1 MQGLLIAEQDINSR
15 KQIADLLIDAGYN
28 VIVTN
33 SAANA
38 VEGILKKAVQ
48 VVILGSEFDDL
59 TASDLVPLLK
69 QCNRNLTII
78 LVSADDSLP
87 VIRKLRKQGIFYH
100 ALKPVNPEDREE
112 LCQAVKC
119 AFANLARE
127 QGWADRDG
135 KAHEL
140 SGHTTERG

>member
-1 MQGLLIAEQDINSR
+1 MQGLIIAEQDMDSR
-15 KQIADLLIDAGYN
+15 KQIADLLIDEGYN

-38 VEGILKKAVQ
+38 VEGILKKAAQ

-59 TASDLVPLLK
+59 TAGDLVPLLK

-87 VIRKLRKQGIFYH
+87 VIRRLRKQGIFYH
-100 ALKPVNPEDREE
+100 ALKPVNPADREE
-112 LCQAVKC
+112 LRQAVRC
-119 AFANLARE
+119 AFANLAKE
-127 QGWADRDG
+127 QGWADRTG
-135 KAHEL
+135 
-140 SGHTTERG
+140 TTQKKSEYANERG